1 MSLAVNESSKISNN
15 FVGFAKTFAL
25 QRGKTCQD
33 NIILF
38 FGFALIKKHSFYM
51 VMQLRNGLYQYH
63 VKVTPTPIVVQT
75 GCSDWLGIA
84 PDTFF
89 GSRKRIPERND
100 AVPFWS
106 PAQEVRVLAR
116 LGGTFAFGTFALLT
130 LDRLQI
136 DLRTTL
142 PLKSFWRSRFR
153 L

>member
-51 VMQLRNGLYQYH
+51 VMHVRNGLYQYH
-63 VKVTPTPIVVQT
+63 VKVTPTTIVVQT
-75 GCSDWLGIA
+75 GCSDWLGIV
-84 PDTFF
+84 PDAFS

-100 AVPFWS
+100 ALQFWS
-106 PAQEVRVLAR
+106 PAQEVRALAR
-116 LGGTFAFGTFALLT
+116 LGGTFACGTFALLT

-136 DLRTTL
+136 ELRATL
-142 PLKSFWRSRFR
+142 VKKNN
-153 L
+153 